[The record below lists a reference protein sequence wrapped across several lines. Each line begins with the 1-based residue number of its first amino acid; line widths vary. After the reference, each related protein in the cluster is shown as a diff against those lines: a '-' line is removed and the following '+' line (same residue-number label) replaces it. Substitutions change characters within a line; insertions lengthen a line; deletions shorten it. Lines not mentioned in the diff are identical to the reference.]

1 MLLSGLKKIRR
12 MHNTRTN
19 RLTGLP
25 LLISLALALG
35 VWLGAALFGGGPRS
49 DEIGNSLDKYRE
61 VIGLLEGEY
70 VDTVNAG
77 KLTEATIQNLL
88 AGLDPHSSYIPGEDL
103 ELSRSSLESDF
114 EGIGIEFLIVDDTVQ
129 VISALKG
136 GPSDL
141 VGILPGDRFL
151 SADGKPL
158 HGKITLRDVFNRL
171 RGRQGSR
178 VTIEV
183 CRPGV
188 PLPIPF
194 SLTRARISSHS
205 VEAAFIIPPS
215 TGYLKVSRFSE
226 NTYPECRQHLENLKK
241 QGARSI
247 LLDLRDN
254 PGGYLDRATRL
265 ADEFLEENRLIVYT
279 DGKSGKYDQK
289 YFSTPGGLFTG
300 EPLVVLVNEGSA
312 SASEIFAGAIQDN
325 DRGLV
330 VGRRTFGK
338 GLVQVP
344 ISLRDGSELRLTI
357 SRYFT
362 PSGRCIQKPYKAG
375 SHAYDEE
382 LETRFRRGELFHS
395 DSLHL
400 PQTQKFETAKGRIV
414 YGGGGVMPDVFVP
427 LDTLAANPFLIGLMQ
442 KNIFREFARGYY
454 QRNQTELNQ
463 FRKRADPV
471 SLTLQPGT
479 WARFLEFTEQKGMV
493 WPVSKQRLGTEIY
506 LNHLL
511 KAYIA
516 RLVWGDNGYYEVLC
530 QRDPVILAGLRCI
543 GQARKLQAAPARK
556 SAS

>member
-1 MLLSGLKKIRR
+1 
-12 MHNTRTN
+12 MHNTRRN

-25 LLISLALALG
+25 LLISLTLAFG
-35 VWLGAALFGGGPRS
+35 VWLGATLFGSGPRS

-70 VDTVNAG
+70 VDTVNTEV
-77 KLTEATIQNLL
+77 LTETAIQNLL
-88 AGLDPHSSYIPGEDL
+88 SGLDPHSSYIPGEDL

-114 EGIGIEFLIVDDTVQ
+114 EGIGIEFLIVEDTVQ

-141 VGILPGDRFL
+141 MGILPGDRIL
-151 SADGKPL
+151 TADGKPL
-158 HGKITLRDVFNRL
+158 HGEITLRDVFSRL
-171 RGRQGSR
+171 RGRQGSK
-178 VTIEV
+178 VTLEI

-188 PLPIPF
+188 SQPILF
-194 SLTRARISSHS
+194 SISRARISSNS
-205 VEAAFIIPPS
+205 VEAAFILPPS

-226 NTYPECRQHLENLKK
+226 NTYPECLRHLENLKK
-241 QGARSI
+241 QGARSV

-265 ADEFLEENRLIVYT
+265 ADEFLGENRLIVFT
-279 DGKSGKYDQK
+279 DGKSQKYDQR
-289 YFSTPGGLFTG
+289 YYSTRGGLFTD

-325 DRGLV
+325 DRGLI

-344 ISLRDGSELRLTI
+344 ISLHDGSELRLTI
-357 SRYFT
+357 SRYYT
-362 PSGRCIQKPYKAG
+362 PSGRCIQKPYTGGG
-375 SHAYDEE
+375 SSYDQD
-382 LETRFRRGELFHS
+382 LENRFRKGELFHS
-395 DSLHL
+395 DSF
-400 PQTQKFETAKGRIV
+400 PRPVTGKFRTSKGRIV

-427 LDTLAANPFLIGLMQ
+427 LDTLATNPFLIGLMQ
-442 KNIFREFARGYY
+442 KNIFREFARDYY
-454 QRNQTELNQ
+454 RLYQKELSH

-479 WARFLEFTEQKGMV
+479 WSRFLEFTERKGMV
-493 WPVSKQRLGTEIY
+493 WPISKQRLGTEIY

-516 RLVWGDNGYYEVLC
+516 RLVWGENGYYEVLC
-530 QRDPVILAGLRCI
+530 QRDPVILTGLRCI
-543 GQARKLQAAPARK
+543 GQARKLQLAPARK
-556 SAS
+556 SAF